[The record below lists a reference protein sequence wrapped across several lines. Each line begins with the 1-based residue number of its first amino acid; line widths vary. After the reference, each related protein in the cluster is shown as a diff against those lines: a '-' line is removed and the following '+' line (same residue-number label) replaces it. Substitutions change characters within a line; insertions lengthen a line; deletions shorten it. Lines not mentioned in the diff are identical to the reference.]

1 MVGPEAGRFLA
12 LPRLPMATAAFTSKV
27 LAGAESVKPKPAA
40 PLKRPVWP
48 PAPSVLNRRQWESEF
63 DAPIELSS

>member
-1 MVGPEAGRFLA
+1 
-12 LPRLPMATAAFTSKV
+12 MATAAFTSKV

>member
-1 MVGPEAGRFLA
+1 MVSSDARRFLA
-12 LPRLPMATAAFTSKV
+12 LPGLAMATAAFTSKF
-27 LAGAESVKPKPAA
+27 LADAETVKPKPAT

-48 PAPSVLNRRQWESEF
+48 PAQSVLNRRQWEYEF

>member
-1 MVGPEAGRFLA
+1 
-12 LPRLPMATAAFTSKV
+12 MATAAFTSKF
-27 LAGAESVKPKPAA
+27 LADAESVKPKPAT

-48 PAPSVLNRRQWESEF
+48 PTPSVLNRRQWESEF